1 MDLSTSTSV
10 RKEKEIERQKIAQQV
25 QDFLRTGK
33 TIEVV
38 PFGQTGDKEA
48 LKLKEEI
55 ENRKH
60 GGEPLFDSQQSLV

>member
-25 QDFLRTGK
+25 RDFLQTGK
-33 TIEVV
+33 TIELV

-48 LKLKEEI
+48 LRLKEEI
-55 ENRKH
+55 ESRKQAFASH
-60 GGEPLFDSQQSLV
+60 G

>member
-25 QDFLRTGK
+25 RDFLHTGK
-33 TIEVV
+33 TIELV

-48 LKLKEEI
+48 LRLKEEI
-55 ENRKH
+55 ESRKQACESPH
-60 GGEPLFDSQQSLV
+60 